1 MSANTADAIDR
12 WHEMMARGTKVGLYD
27 LLAPD
32 CTFWSP
38 VVHTPQRGRDITF
51 LYLSAA
57 SEVLNTDFRYVREL
71 RVGTD
76 AMLEFE
82 CKLGDVHVN
91 GIDLIYLKDNLISEF
106 KVMVRPLK
114 AVNKVHE
121 HMMTMLETMKPSSSG
136 S

>member
-12 WHEMMARGTKVGLYD
+12 WHEMMARGTTVGLYD

-51 LYLSAA
+51 LYLS
-57 SEVLNTDFRYVREL
+57 
-71 RVGTD
+71 
-76 AMLEFE
+76 
-82 CKLGDVHVN
+82 DVHVN